1 MVSMCFYFQVHQPYR
16 VRKYSIFDIGKEK
29 DYFSDKSVPRLN
41 NEQIMNNVAMNS
53 YLPANK
59 ILLKLL
65 NEYPEF
71 KISFSLSGVF
81 MEQMEEFM
89 PEVLKS
95 FQALVDTG
103 RCEILS
109 ETYHHSLSFLHDREE
124 FREQVKLHK
133 EMVKRLF
140 DVEPEIFRNTELI
153 YNNELAKEIEEMGYK
168 GIVAEG
174 ADHILGWKSPNFLYK
189 PTNTE
194 KIKVLLKNY
203 KLSDDVAFRFSNR
216 EWDEWPLTV
225 PKYVEWANSINGN
238 GEVLNLFMNY
248 ETFGEHQSEESG
260 IFDFLRHLP
269 GEFLKH
275 PDNNF
280 KTPSEVVDSYE
291 TRGEY
296 DCHNFISWTDKE
308 RDLGAW
314 TENEIQTAAMT
325 RIYALGSK
333 VKLTGNASL
342 VNQWRKLQTS
352 DHFHNMRTKYLSEND
367 SRKYSN
373 PYGGPYDAFI
383 TYMNVLQDLEME
395 VNEVLTERG
404 FMVDR
409 KLVVNKI

>member
-1 MVSMCFYFQVHQPYR
+1 MVSICFYFQVHQPYR
-16 VRKYSIFDIGKEK
+16 IRKYSIFDIGKEK
-29 DYFSDKSVPRLN
+29 DYFNDKSIEKLN
-41 NEQIMNNVAMNS
+41 NEQIMNNVAMKS

-65 NEYPEF
+65 SEHPEF

-81 MEQMEEFM
+81 MEQMEEFT

-95 FQALVDTG
+95 FQELVDTG

-109 ETYHHSLSFLHDREE
+109 ETYHHSLAFLHDREE
-124 FREQVKLHK
+124 FREQIKLHK
-133 EMVKRLF
+133 EIVKRLF
-140 DVEPEIFRNTELI
+140 DVEPEVFRNTELI

-168 GIVAEG
+168 GIIAEG

-203 KLSDDVAFRFSNR
+203 KLSDDVAFRFSDR
-216 EWDEWPLTV
+216 EWDEWPLTA

-248 ETFGEHQSEESG
+248 ETFGEHQSKEAG
-260 IFDFLRHLP
+260 IFDFLNHLP
-269 GEFLKH
+269 GEFLRH

-280 KTPSEVVDSYE
+280 KMPSEVVDSYE

-296 DCHNFISWTDKE
+296 DCHNFISWTDEE

-314 TENEIQTAAMT
+314 SENEIQTAAIT
-325 RIYALGSK
+325 RIYALGIK
-333 VKLTGNASL
+333 VKLTGNVSL
-342 VNQWRKLQTS
+342 LNQWRKLQTS
-352 DHFHNMRTKYLSEND
+352 DHFHNMRTKYISEDNNI
-367 SRKYSN
+367 KHSN

-383 TYMNVLQDLEME
+383 TYMNVLQDLEAE
-395 VNEVLTERG
+395 VNDVLTERG
-404 FMVDR
+404 FMVDG
-409 KLVVNKI
+409 KLIVNKI